1 MYQHFCRVPP
11 QSLQI
16 YYKGAYREMNRASDN
31 YFVAF
36 ADGGAAFQLPTQ
48 IAITSILGDVV
59 YDTLATSTPSV
70 RLCHTYHKAPSLLSP
85 QSGAQM
91 IPCPG

>member
-1 MYQHFCRVPP
+1 
-11 QSLQI
+11 
-16 YYKGAYREMNRASDN
+16 MNRASDN

-48 IAITSILGDVV
+48 VAITSILGDVV

-70 RLCHTYHKAPSLLSP
+70 RLCHTYHKALPLLPS
-85 QSGAQM
+85 SGAHM
-91 IPCPG
+91 FLCPGWVGG